1 MRGFRHIKWSKYRN
15 KYTIC
20 NFKKGIRLMSENTSP
35 LPAVKSNPL
44 DGTEFNNKFIFR
56 SNEFLNATQ
65 GILEGENPLSSKYRE
80 LTINEQ
86 RLFMLTL
93 LKMTPNLI
101 DVNNSNKPFNKPFE
115 INIIP
120 TNTMIKIFQGN
131 KKYYETLREAASA
144 LYNLSVDLSDEIPGK
159 KSKATGV
166 KNFHKKRIFDEMKF
180 GPDYG
185 GLYFRFAEAVRP
197 YLYDLYGKQYTKIA
211 GRLVFALNSTY
222 GIRLLELLLQY
233 QNIKD
238 FQQSGEIRRVFE
250 LEEFKRIFGLDKNK
264 SYQQIG
270 NIKNRVI
277 KYAINDI
284 NKNTKYRIE
293 YEDIKEGRS
302 IKKFAF
308 RMKISGNQNSEIL
321 DVTPTVELVLK
332 DSTEKKYIDINDESS
347 SLVEKLISY
356 GIGPRVS
363 RKLADTYDAE
373 LIKANVEYSLSQ
385 ANIKNMAGYIRKAIE
400 NNYAS
405 SASSKQVCDN
415 RKEEQFKK
423 KLMELGLGNICS
435 GVIIKTLEENKVF
448 TSSEEKWLNESKID
462 IISLR
467 DAYINNAPDQILV
480 LPYSA
485 HNEDTDESYLEDVP
499 SQDEAIIL
507 RSELG
512 MAIACKEKISYEKYQ
527 RAQELGIIP
536 ALKSMASLCKVDL
549 IDLVKK

>member
-1 MRGFRHIKWSKYRN
+1 MTNLKQKNYVGIN
-15 KYTIC
+15 I
-20 NFKKGIRLMSENTSP
+20 GIRIVISPKGFGFMSKDSP
-35 LPAVKSNPL
+35 TLPVVADNPL

-56 SNEFLNATQ
+56 SNEFLNASQ
-65 GILEGENPLSSKYRE
+65 GIIEGENPLSSKYRDM
-80 LTINEQ
+80 TINEQ

-93 LKMTPNLI
+93 LKMTPNLLSAGNG
-101 DVNNSNKPFNKPFE
+101 DKPFE

-120 TNTMIKIFQGN
+120 TSTMIKIFQGN

-144 LYNLSVDLSDEIPGK
+144 LYNLSVDLSGEIPGV

-211 GRLVFALNSTY
+211 GRLVFALNSIY

-233 QNIKD
+233 QNIKE
-238 FQQSGEIRRVFE
+238 FQKSGEIRRVFE
-250 LEEFKRIFGLDKNK
+250 LEEFKRLFGLEKNK
-264 SYQQIG
+264 SYHKIG

-293 YEDIKEGRS
+293 YEDIKEGRT

-308 RMKISGNQNSEIL
+308 RMKLSGSQNSEIL
-321 DVTPTVELVLK
+321 DVNPTVESVLK
-332 DSTEKKYIDINDESS
+332 ESIEKKYIDIHDEGS
-347 SLVEKLISY
+347 SLVERLMSY

-363 RKLADTYDAE
+363 RKLVDNFDDAV
-373 LIKANVEYSLSQ
+373 IKANVEYSLKQ
-385 ANIKNMAGYIRKAIE
+385 ANVKNMAGYIRKAIE

-405 SASSKQVCDN
+405 SKQISQKSKESREKIFTN
-415 RKEEQFKK
+415 
-423 KLMELGLGNICS
+423 KLMELGVGRICS
-435 GVIIKTLEENKVF
+435 GMIIKSLEENKIF
-448 TSSEEKWLNESKID
+448 SLQEENWLKESKID
-462 IISLR
+462 IVSLR
-467 DAYINNAPDQILV
+467 EAYL
-480 LPYSA
+480 
-485 HNEDTDESYLEDVP
+485 NENP
-499 SQDEAIIL
+499 SQIQIIPLPNSNATNDKDAFEVDGRSQKDEAILL

-512 MAIACKEKISYEKYQ
+512 MAIACKEKINPEKYL
-527 RAQELGIIP
+527 RAQELGLLP
-536 ALKSMASLCKVDL
+536 ALKGLAALCEVEI

>member
-1 MRGFRHIKWSKYRN
+1 MSK
-15 KYTIC
+15 
-20 NFKKGIRLMSENTSP
+20 NTTT
-35 LPAVKSNPL
+35 LPVIADNPL

-56 SNEFLNATQ
+56 SNEFLNASQ
-65 GILEGENPLSSKYRE
+65 GIIEGENPLSSKYRDM
-80 LTINEQ
+80 TINEQ

-93 LKMTPNLI
+93 LKMTPNLL
-101 DVNNSNKPFNKPFE
+101 DAGNGDKPFE

-120 TNTMIKIFQGN
+120 TSTMIKIFQGN

-144 LYNLSVDLSDEIPGK
+144 LYNLSVDLSGEIPGV

-211 GRLVFALNSTY
+211 GRLVFALNSIY

-233 QNIKD
+233 QNIKE
-238 FQQSGEIRRVFE
+238 FQKSGEIRRVFE
-250 LEEFKRIFGLDKNK
+250 LEEFKRLFGLEKNK
-264 SYQQIG
+264 SYHKIG

-293 YEDIKEGRS
+293 YEDIKEGRT

-308 RMKISGNQNSEIL
+308 SMKLSGSQNSEML
-321 DVTPTVELVLK
+321 NVNPTVELVLK
-332 DSTEKKYIDINDESS
+332 ESIEKKYIDIHDEGS
-347 SLVEKLISY
+347 SLVERLMSY

-363 RKLADTYDAE
+363 RKLVDNFDDAV
-373 LIKANVEYSLSQ
+373 IKANVEYSLKQ
-385 ANIKNMAGYIRKAIE
+385 ANVKNMAGYIRKAIE

-405 SASSKQVCDN
+405 SKQISQKSKESREKIFTN
-415 RKEEQFKK
+415 
-423 KLMELGLGNICS
+423 KLMELGVGRICS
-435 GVIIKTLEENKVF
+435 GMIIKSLEENKIF
-448 TSSEEKWLNESKID
+448 SLQEENWLKESKID
-462 IISLR
+462 IVSLR
-467 DAYINNAPDQILV
+467 EAYLNNNLAQIQIIPIPNSNVTNDEDAFEADGM
-480 LPYSA
+480 
-485 HNEDTDESYLEDVP
+485 
-499 SQDEAIIL
+499 SQKDEAILL
-507 RSELG
+507 RSKLG
-512 MAIACKEKISYEKYQ
+512 MAIACKEKINPEKYL
-527 RAQELGIIP
+527 RAQELGLLP
-536 ALKSMASLCKVDL
+536 ALKGLAALCEVEI

>member
-1 MRGFRHIKWSKYRN
+1 MTNLKQKNYVGVNI
-15 KYTIC
+15 
-20 NFKKGIRLMSENTSP
+20 GIRIVISPKGFGVMSKNTTT
-35 LPAVKSNPL
+35 LPVIADNPL

-56 SNEFLNATQ
+56 SNEFLNASQ
-65 GILEGENPLSSKYRE
+65 GIIEGENPLSSKYRDM
-80 LTINEQ
+80 TINEQ

-93 LKMTPNLI
+93 LKMTPNLL
-101 DVNNSNKPFNKPFE
+101 DVGNSDKPFE

-120 TNTMIKIFQGN
+120 TSTMIKIFQGN

-144 LYNLSVDLSDEIPGK
+144 LYNLSVDLSDEISGV

-211 GRLVFALNSTY
+211 GRLVFALNSIY

-233 QNIKD
+233 QNIKE
-238 FQQSGEIRRVFE
+238 FQKSGEIRRVFE
-250 LEEFKRIFGLDKNK
+250 LEEFKRLFGLEKNK
-264 SYQQIG
+264 SYHKIG

-293 YEDIKEGRS
+293 YEDIKEGRT

-308 RMKISGNQNSEIL
+308 RMKLSGSQNSEIL
-321 DVTPTVELVLK
+321 DVNPTVESVLK
-332 DSTEKKYIDINDESS
+332 ESIEKKYIDIHDEGS
-347 SLVEKLISY
+347 SLVERLMSY

-363 RKLADTYDAE
+363 RKLVDNFDDAV
-373 LIKANVEYSLSQ
+373 IKANVEYSLKQ
-385 ANIKNMAGYIRKAIE
+385 ANVKNMAGYIRKAIE

-405 SASSKQVCDN
+405 SKQISQRSKESREKIFTN
-415 RKEEQFKK
+415 
-423 KLMELGLGNICS
+423 KLMELGVGRICS
-435 GVIIKTLEENKVF
+435 GMIIKSLEENKIF
-448 TSSEEKWLNESKID
+448 SLQEENWLKESKID
-462 IISLR
+462 IVSLR
-467 DAYINNAPDQILV
+467 EAYLNNNLAQIQIIP
-480 LPYSA
+480 LPNS
-485 HNEDTDESYLEDVP
+485 NVTNDEDSFEADGMSKK
-499 SQDEAIIL
+499 DEAILL

-512 MAIACKEKISYEKYQ
+512 MAIACKEKINPEKYL
-527 RAQELGIIP
+527 RAQELGLLP
-536 ALKSMASLCKVDL
+536 ALKGLAALCEVEI

>member
-1 MRGFRHIKWSKYRN
+1 MSK
-15 KYTIC
+15 
-20 NFKKGIRLMSENTSP
+20 NTTT
-35 LPAVKSNPL
+35 LPVIADNPL

-56 SNEFLNATQ
+56 SNEFLNASQ
-65 GILEGENPLSSKYRE
+65 GIIEDENPLSSKYRDM
-80 LTINEQ
+80 TINEQ

-93 LKMTPNLI
+93 LKMTPNLL
-101 DVNNSNKPFNKPFE
+101 DVGNSDKPFE

-120 TNTMIKIFQGN
+120 TSTMIKIFQGN

-144 LYNLSVDLSDEIPGK
+144 LYNLSVDLSDEIPGV

-211 GRLVFALNSTY
+211 GRLVFALNSIY

-233 QNIKD
+233 QNIKE
-238 FQQSGEIRRVFE
+238 FQKSGEIRRVFE
-250 LEEFKRIFGLDKNK
+250 LEEFKRLFGLEKNK
-264 SYQQIG
+264 SYHKIG

-293 YEDIKEGRS
+293 YEDIKEGRT

-308 RMKISGNQNSEIL
+308 RMKFSGSQNSEIL
-321 DVTPTVELVLK
+321 DVNPTVESVLK
-332 DSTEKKYIDINDESS
+332 ESIEKKYIYIHDEGS
-347 SLVEKLISY
+347 SLVERLMSY

-363 RKLADTYDAE
+363 RKLVDNFDDAV
-373 LIKANVEYSLSQ
+373 IKANVEYSLKQ
-385 ANIKNMAGYIRKAIE
+385 ANVKNMAGYIRKAIE

-405 SASSKQVCDN
+405 SKQISQKSKESREKIFTN
-415 RKEEQFKK
+415 
-423 KLMELGLGNICS
+423 KLMELGVGRICS
-435 GVIIKTLEENKVF
+435 GMIIKSLEENKIF
-448 TSSEEKWLNESKID
+448 SLQEENWLKESKID
-462 IISLR
+462 IVSLR
-467 DAYINNAPDQILV
+467 EAYLNDN
-480 LPYSA
+480 
-485 HNEDTDESYLEDVP
+485 P
-499 SQDEAIIL
+499 SQIQIIPLPNSNATNDKDAFEVDGRSQKDEAILL

-512 MAIACKEKISYEKYQ
+512 MAIACKEKINPEKYL
-527 RAQELGIIP
+527 RAQELGLLP
-536 ALKSMASLCKVDL
+536 ALKGLAALCEVEI

>member
-15 KYTIC
+15 RYTIC

-35 LPAVKSNPL
+35 LPAVAVKSNPL

-65 GILEGENPLSSKYRE
+65 GILDGENPLSSKYRE

-101 DVNNSNKPFNKPFE
+101 DVSNSTKPFE

-144 LYNLSVDLSDEIPGK
+144 LYNLSVDLSDEIPGI

-211 GRLVFALNSTY
+211 GRLVFALSSTY

-233 QNIKD
+233 QNIKE

-308 RMKISGNQNSEIL
+308 RMKISGNPNSEIL

-385 ANIKNMAGYIRKAIE
+385 VNIKNMAGYIRKAIE

>member
-15 KYTIC
+15 RYTIC

-35 LPAVKSNPL
+35 LPAVAVKSNPL

-65 GILEGENPLSSKYRE
+65 GILDGENPLSSKYRE

-101 DVNNSNKPFNKPFE
+101 DVSNSTKPFE

-144 LYNLSVDLSDEIPGK
+144 LYNLSVDLSDEIPGI

-211 GRLVFALNSTY
+211 GRLVFALSSTY

-233 QNIKD
+233 QNIKE

-373 LIKANVEYSLSQ
+373 LIKANVE
-385 ANIKNMAGYIRKAIE
+385 
-400 NNYAS
+400 
-405 SASSKQVCDN
+405 
-415 RKEEQFKK
+415 
-423 KLMELGLGNICS
+423 LGLGNICS
-435 GVIIKTLEENKVF
+435 GVIIKSLEENKTF
-448 TSSEEKWLNESKID
+448 SSSEEKWLNESRID

-467 DAYINNAPDQILV
+467 DAYINNTPDQILV

-485 HNEDTDESYLEDVP
+485 HNEDKTDEYLEADIT

>member
-1 MRGFRHIKWSKYRN
+1 MTNLKQKNYVGIN
-15 KYTIC
+15 I
-20 NFKKGIRLMSENTSP
+20 GIRIVISPKGFGFMSKDSP
-35 LPAVKSNPL
+35 TLPVVADNPL

-56 SNEFLNATQ
+56 SNEFLNASQ
-65 GILEGENPLSSKYRE
+65 GIIEGENPLSSKYRDM
-80 LTINEQ
+80 TINEQ

-93 LKMTPNLI
+93 LKMTPNLL
-101 DVNNSNKPFNKPFE
+101 DVGNSDKPFE

-120 TNTMIKIFQGN
+120 TSTMIKIFQGN

-144 LYNLSVDLSDEIPGK
+144 LYNLSVDLSGEIPGV

-211 GRLVFALNSTY
+211 GRLVFALNSIY

-233 QNIKD
+233 QNIKE
-238 FQQSGEIRRVFE
+238 FQKSGEIRRVFE
-250 LEEFKRIFGLDKNK
+250 LEEFKRLFGLEKNK
-264 SYQQIG
+264 SYHKIG

-293 YEDIKEGRS
+293 YEDIKEGRT

-308 RMKISGNQNSEIL
+308 RMKLSGSQNSEIL
-321 DVTPTVELVLK
+321 DVNPTVESVLK
-332 DSTEKKYIDINDESS
+332 ESIEKKYIDIHDEGS
-347 SLVEKLISY
+347 SLVERLMSY

-363 RKLADTYDAE
+363 RKLVDNFDDAV
-373 LIKANVEYSLSQ
+373 IKANVEYSLKQ
-385 ANIKNMAGYIRKAIE
+385 ANVKNMAGYIRKAIE

-405 SASSKQVCDN
+405 SKQISQKSKESREKIFTN
-415 RKEEQFKK
+415 
-423 KLMELGLGNICS
+423 KLMELGVGRICS
-435 GVIIKTLEENKVF
+435 GMIIKSLEENKIF
-448 TSSEEKWLNESKID
+448 SLQEENWLKESKID
-462 IISLR
+462 IVSLR
-467 DAYINNAPDQILV
+467 EAYLNNNLAQIQIIPLPNSNATNDKDAFEVDGM
-480 LPYSA
+480 
-485 HNEDTDESYLEDVP
+485 
-499 SQDEAIIL
+499 SQKDEAILL

-512 MAIACKEKISYEKYQ
+512 MAIACKEKINPEKYL
-527 RAQELGIIP
+527 RAQELGLLP
-536 ALKSMASLCKVDL
+536 ALKGLAALCEVEI

>member
-1 MRGFRHIKWSKYRN
+1 MTNLKQKNYVGVNI
-15 KYTIC
+15 
-20 NFKKGIRLMSENTSP
+20 GIRIVISPKGFGVMSKDSP
-35 LPAVKSNPL
+35 TLPVVADNPL

-56 SNEFLNATQ
+56 SNEFLNASQ
-65 GILEGENPLSSKYRE
+65 GIIEGENPLSSKYRDM
-80 LTINEQ
+80 TINEQ

-93 LKMTPNLI
+93 LKMTPNLLSAGNG
-101 DVNNSNKPFNKPFE
+101 DKPFE

-120 TNTMIKIFQGN
+120 TSTMIKIFQGN

-144 LYNLSVDLSDEIPGK
+144 LYNLSVDLSDEIPGI

-211 GRLVFALNSTY
+211 GRLVFALNSIY

-233 QNIKD
+233 QNIKA
-238 FQQSGEIRRVFE
+238 FQKSGEIRRVFE
-250 LEEFKRIFGLDKNK
+250 LEEFKRLFGLEKNK
-264 SYQQIG
+264 SYHKIG

-293 YEDIKEGRS
+293 YEDIKEGRT

-308 RMKISGNQNSEIL
+308 RMKLSGSQNSEIL
-321 DVTPTVELVLK
+321 DVNPTVESVLK
-332 DSTEKKYIDINDESS
+332 ESIEKKYIDIHDEGS
-347 SLVEKLISY
+347 SLVERLMSY

-363 RKLADTYDAE
+363 RKLVDNFDDAV
-373 LIKANVEYSLSQ
+373 IKANVEYSLKQ
-385 ANIKNMAGYIRKAIE
+385 ANVKNMAGYIRKAIE

-405 SASSKQVCDN
+405 SKQISQKSKESREKIFTN
-415 RKEEQFKK
+415 
-423 KLMELGLGNICS
+423 KLMELGVGRICS
-435 GVIIKTLEENKVF
+435 GMIIKSLEENKIF
-448 TSSEEKWLNESKID
+448 SLQEENWLKESKID
-462 IISLR
+462 IVSLR
-467 DAYINNAPDQILV
+467 EAYL
-480 LPYSA
+480 
-485 HNEDTDESYLEDVP
+485 NENP
-499 SQDEAIIL
+499 SQIQIIPLPNSNATNDKNAFEVDGMSQKDEAILL

-512 MAIACKEKISYEKYQ
+512 MAIACKEKINPEKYL
-527 RAQELGIIP
+527 RAQELDLLP
-536 ALKSMASLCKVDL
+536 ALKGLAALCEVEI

>member
-1 MRGFRHIKWSKYRN
+1 MSNNETANLPVQGRN
-15 KYTIC
+15 
-20 NFKKGIRLMSENTSP
+20 
-35 LPAVKSNPL
+35 NPL

-65 GILEGENPLSSKYRE
+65 GIIEGENPLSTKYRE
-80 LTINEQ
+80 MTINEQ

-101 DVNNSNKPFNKPFE
+101 DATNSNKPFE

-120 TNTMIKIFQGN
+120 TSTMIQIFQGN

-144 LYNLSVDLSDEIPGK
+144 LYNLSVDLSDEIPGT

-233 QNIKD
+233 QNIKE
-238 FQQSGEIRRVFE
+238 FQQSGEIRRVFD
-250 LEEFKRIFGLDKNK
+250 LDEFRRIFNLDKSK
-264 SYQQIG
+264 SYEKIG

-308 RMKISGNQNSEIL
+308 RMKLSPNENGEII
-321 DVTPTVELVLK
+321 DVAPTVELVLK
-332 DSTEKKYIDINDESS
+332 DSTEKKYIDINDET
-347 SLVEKLISY
+347 
-356 GIGPRVS
+356 RD
-363 RKLADTYDAE
+363 RKS
-373 LIKANVEYSLSQ
+373 V
-385 ANIKNMAGYIRKAIE
+385 
-400 NNYAS
+400 
-405 SASSKQVCDN
+405 V
-415 RKEEQFKK
+415 
-423 KLMELGLGNICS
+423 
-435 GVIIKTLEENKVF
+435 
-448 TSSEEKWLNESKID
+448 
-462 IISLR
+462 
-467 DAYINNAPDQILV
+467 
-480 LPYSA
+480 
-485 HNEDTDESYLEDVP
+485 
-499 SQDEAIIL
+499 
-507 RSELG
+507 
-512 MAIACKEKISYEKYQ
+512 
-527 RAQELGIIP
+527 
-536 ALKSMASLCKVDL
+536 
-549 IDLVKK
+549 

>member
-1 MRGFRHIKWSKYRN
+1 MTNLKQKNYVGVNI
-15 KYTIC
+15 
-20 NFKKGIRLMSENTSP
+20 GIRIVISPKGFGVMSKNTTT
-35 LPAVKSNPL
+35 LPVIADNPL

-56 SNEFLNATQ
+56 SNEFLNASQ
-65 GILEGENPLSSKYRE
+65 GIIEGENPLSSKYRDM
-80 LTINEQ
+80 TINEQ

-93 LKMTPNLI
+93 LKMTPNLL
-101 DVNNSNKPFNKPFE
+101 DVGNSDKPFE

-120 TNTMIKIFQGN
+120 TSTMIKIFQGN

-144 LYNLSVDLSDEIPGK
+144 LYNLSVDLSDEISGV

-211 GRLVFALNSTY
+211 GRLVFALNSIY

-233 QNIKD
+233 QNIKE
-238 FQQSGEIRRVFE
+238 FQKSGEIRRVFE
-250 LEEFKRIFGLDKNK
+250 LEEFKRLFGLEKNK
-264 SYQQIG
+264 SYHKIG

-293 YEDIKEGRS
+293 YEDIKEGRT

-308 RMKISGNQNSEIL
+308 RMKLSGSQNSEIL
-321 DVTPTVELVLK
+321 DVNPTVESVLK
-332 DSTEKKYIDINDESS
+332 ESIEKKYIDIHDEGS
-347 SLVEKLISY
+347 SLVERLMSY

-363 RKLADTYDAE
+363 RKLVDNFDDAV
-373 LIKANVEYSLSQ
+373 IKANVEYSLKQ
-385 ANIKNMAGYIRKAIE
+385 ANVKNMAGYIRKAIE

-405 SASSKQVCDN
+405 SKQISQRSKESREKIFTN
-415 RKEEQFKK
+415 
-423 KLMELGLGNICS
+423 KLMELGVGRICS
-435 GVIIKTLEENKVF
+435 GMIIKSLEENKIF
-448 TSSEEKWLNESKID
+448 SLQEENWLKESKID
-462 IISLR
+462 IVSLR
-467 DAYINNAPDQILV
+467 EAYL
-480 LPYSA
+480 
-485 HNEDTDESYLEDVP
+485 NENP
-499 SQDEAIIL
+499 SQIQIIPLPNSNATNDKDAFEVDGMSQKDEAILL

-512 MAIACKEKISYEKYQ
+512 MAIACKEKINPEKYL
-527 RAQELGIIP
+527 RAQELGLLP
-536 ALKSMASLCKVDL
+536 ALKGLASLCEVEI

>member
-1 MRGFRHIKWSKYRN
+1 MTNLKQKNYVGIN
-15 KYTIC
+15 I
-20 NFKKGIRLMSENTSP
+20 GIRIVISPKGFGVMSKNTTT
-35 LPAVKSNPL
+35 LPVIADNPL

-56 SNEFLNATQ
+56 SNEFLNASQ
-65 GILEGENPLSSKYRE
+65 GIIEGENPLSSKYRDM
-80 LTINEQ
+80 TINEQ

-93 LKMTPNLI
+93 LKMTPNLL
-101 DVNNSNKPFNKPFE
+101 DVGNSDKPFE

-120 TNTMIKIFQGN
+120 TSTMIKIFQGN

-144 LYNLSVDLSDEIPGK
+144 LYNLSVDLSDEISGV

-211 GRLVFALNSTY
+211 GRLVFALNSIY

-233 QNIKD
+233 QNIKE
-238 FQQSGEIRRVFE
+238 FQKSGEIRRVFE
-250 LEEFKRIFGLDKNK
+250 LEEFKRLFGLEKNK
-264 SYQQIG
+264 SYHKIG

-293 YEDIKEGRS
+293 YEDIKEGRT

-308 RMKISGNQNSEIL
+308 RMKLSGSQNSEIL
-321 DVTPTVELVLK
+321 DVNPTVESVLK
-332 DSTEKKYIDINDESS
+332 ESIEKKYIDIHDEGS
-347 SLVEKLISY
+347 SLVERLMSY

-363 RKLADTYDAE
+363 RKLVDNFDDAV
-373 LIKANVEYSLSQ
+373 IKANVEYSLKQ
-385 ANIKNMAGYIRKAIE
+385 ANVKNMAGYIRKAIE

-405 SASSKQVCDN
+405 SKQISQKSKESRVKIFTN
-415 RKEEQFKK
+415 
-423 KLMELGLGNICS
+423 KLMELGVGRICS
-435 GVIIKTLEENKVF
+435 GVIIQSLEENKIF
-448 TSSEEKWLNESKID
+448 SLQEENWLKESKID
-462 IISLR
+462 IVSLR
-467 DAYINNAPDQILV
+467 EAYLNDN
-480 LPYSA
+480 
-485 HNEDTDESYLEDVP
+485 P
-499 SQDEAIIL
+499 SQIQIIPLPNSNATNDKDAFEVDGRSQKDEAILL

-512 MAIACKEKISYEKYQ
+512 MAIACKEKINPEKYL
-527 RAQELGIIP
+527 RAQELGLLP
-536 ALKSMASLCKVDL
+536 ALKGLAALCEVEI

>member
-1 MRGFRHIKWSKYRN
+1 MTNLKQKNYVGIN
-15 KYTIC
+15 I
-20 NFKKGIRLMSENTSP
+20 GIRIVISPKGFGFMSKNTTT
-35 LPAVKSNPL
+35 LPVIADNPL

-56 SNEFLNATQ
+56 SNEFLNASQ
-65 GILEGENPLSSKYRE
+65 GIIEGENPLSSKYRDM
-80 LTINEQ
+80 TINEQ

-93 LKMTPNLI
+93 LKMTPNLL
-101 DVNNSNKPFNKPFE
+101 DVGNSDKPFE

-120 TNTMIKIFQGN
+120 TSTMIKIFQGN

-144 LYNLSVDLSDEIPGK
+144 LYNLSVDLSDEIPGV

-211 GRLVFALNSTY
+211 GRLVFALNSIY

-233 QNIKD
+233 QNIKE
-238 FQQSGEIRRVFE
+238 FQKSGEIRRVFE
-250 LEEFKRIFGLDKNK
+250 LEEFKRLFGLEKNK
-264 SYQQIG
+264 SYHKIG

-293 YEDIKEGRS
+293 YEDIKEGRT

-308 RMKISGNQNSEIL
+308 RMKFSGSQNSEIL
-321 DVTPTVELVLK
+321 DVNPTVESVLK
-332 DSTEKKYIDINDESS
+332 ENIEKKYIDIHDEGS
-347 SLVEKLISY
+347 SLVERLMSY

-363 RKLADTYDAE
+363 RKLVDNFDDAV
-373 LIKANVEYSLSQ
+373 IKANVEYSLNQ
-385 ANIKNMAGYIRKAIE
+385 ANVKNMAGYIRKAIE

-405 SASSKQVCDN
+405 SKQISQKSKESREKIFTN
-415 RKEEQFKK
+415 
-423 KLMELGLGNICS
+423 KLMELGVGRICS
-435 GVIIKTLEENKVF
+435 GMIIKSLEENKIF
-448 TSSEEKWLNESKID
+448 SLQEENWLKESKID
-462 IISLR
+462 IVSLR
-467 DAYINNAPDQILV
+467 EAYLNNNLAQIQIIPIPNSNV
-480 LPYSA
+480 T
-485 HNEDTDESYLEDVP
+485 NDEDSFEADGMSK
-499 SQDEAIIL
+499 QDEAILL

-512 MAIACKEKISYEKYQ
+512 MAIACKEKINPEKYL
-527 RAQELGIIP
+527 RAQELGLLP
-536 ALKSMASLCKVDL
+536 ALKGLAALCEVEI

>member
-1 MRGFRHIKWSKYRN
+1 MTNLKQKNYVGIN
-15 KYTIC
+15 I
-20 NFKKGIRLMSENTSP
+20 GIRIVISPKGFGVMSKNTTT
-35 LPAVKSNPL
+35 LPVIADNPL

-56 SNEFLNATQ
+56 SNEFLNASQ
-65 GILEGENPLSSKYRE
+65 GIIEGENPLSSKYRDM
-80 LTINEQ
+80 TINEQ

-93 LKMTPNLI
+93 LKMTPNLL
-101 DVNNSNKPFNKPFE
+101 DVGNSDKPFE

-120 TNTMIKIFQGN
+120 TSTMIKIFQGN

-144 LYNLSVDLSDEIPGK
+144 LYNLSVDLSDEIPGV

-211 GRLVFALNSTY
+211 GRLVFALNSIY

-233 QNIKD
+233 QNIKE
-238 FQQSGEIRRVFE
+238 FQKSGEIRRVFE
-250 LEEFKRIFGLDKNK
+250 LEEFKRLFGLEKNK
-264 SYQQIG
+264 SYHKIG

-293 YEDIKEGRS
+293 YEDIKEGRT

-308 RMKISGNQNSEIL
+308 KMKFSGSQNSEIL
-321 DVTPTVELVLK
+321 DVNPTVESVLK
-332 DSTEKKYIDINDESS
+332 ESIEKKYIDIHDEGS
-347 SLVEKLISY
+347 SLVERLMSY

-363 RKLADTYDAE
+363 RKLVDNFDDAV
-373 LIKANVEYSLSQ
+373 IKANVEYSLKQ
-385 ANIKNMAGYIRKAIE
+385 ANVKNMAGYIRKAIE

-405 SASSKQVCDN
+405 SKQISQKSKESREKIFTN
-415 RKEEQFKK
+415 
-423 KLMELGLGNICS
+423 KLMELGVGRICS
-435 GVIIKTLEENKVF
+435 GMIIKSLEENKIF
-448 TSSEEKWLNESKID
+448 SLQEENWLKESKID
-462 IISLR
+462 IVSLR
-467 DAYINNAPDQILV
+467 EAYLNNNLAQIQIIPLPNSNATNDKDAFEVDGR
-480 LPYSA
+480 
-485 HNEDTDESYLEDVP
+485 
-499 SQDEAIIL
+499 SQKDEAILL

-512 MAIACKEKISYEKYQ
+512 MAIACKEKINPEKYL
-527 RAQELGIIP
+527 RAQELGLLP
-536 ALKSMASLCKVDL
+536 ALKGLAALCEVEI

>member
-1 MRGFRHIKWSKYRN
+1 MSKD
-15 KYTIC
+15 
-20 NFKKGIRLMSENTSP
+20 SP
-35 LPAVKSNPL
+35 TLPVVADNPL

-56 SNEFLNATQ
+56 SNEFLNASQ
-65 GILEGENPLSSKYRE
+65 GIIEGENPLSSKYRDM
-80 LTINEQ
+80 TINEQ

-93 LKMTPNLI
+93 LKITPNLL
-101 DVNNSNKPFNKPFE
+101 DAGNGDKPFE

-120 TNTMIKIFQGN
+120 TSTMIKIFQGN

-144 LYNLSVDLSDEIPGK
+144 LYNLSVDLSDEIPGV

-211 GRLVFALNSTY
+211 GRLVFALNSIY

-233 QNIKD
+233 QNIKE
-238 FQQSGEIRRVFE
+238 FQKSGEIRRVFE
-250 LEEFKRIFGLDKNK
+250 LEEFKRLFGLEKNK
-264 SYQQIG
+264 SYHKIG

-293 YEDIKEGRS
+293 YEDIKEGRT

-308 RMKISGNQNSEIL
+308 RMKLSGSQNSEIL
-321 DVTPTVELVLK
+321 DVNPTVESVLK
-332 DSTEKKYIDINDESS
+332 ESIEKKYIDIHDEGS
-347 SLVEKLISY
+347 SLVERLMSY

-363 RKLADTYDAE
+363 RKLVDNFDDAV
-373 LIKANVEYSLSQ
+373 IKANVEYSLKQ
-385 ANIKNMAGYIRKAIE
+385 ANVKNMAGYIRKAIE

-405 SASSKQVCDN
+405 SKQISQKSKESREKIFTN
-415 RKEEQFKK
+415 
-423 KLMELGLGNICS
+423 KLMELGVGRICS
-435 GVIIKTLEENKVF
+435 GMIIKSLEENKIF
-448 TSSEEKWLNESKID
+448 SLQEENWLKESKID
-462 IISLR
+462 IMSLR
-467 DAYINNAPDQILV
+467 EAYLNNNLAQIQIIPLPNSNATNDEDAFEADGM
-480 LPYSA
+480 
-485 HNEDTDESYLEDVP
+485 
-499 SQDEAIIL
+499 SQKDEAILL

-512 MAIACKEKISYEKYQ
+512 MAIACKEKINPEKYL
-527 RAQELGIIP
+527 RAQELGLLP
-536 ALKSMASLCKVDL
+536 ALKGLAALCEVEI

>member
-1 MRGFRHIKWSKYRN
+1 
-15 KYTIC
+15 
-20 NFKKGIRLMSENTSP
+20 MSENTSP
-35 LPAVKSNPL
+35 LPAPAVKSNPL

-65 GILEGENPLSSKYRE
+65 GILDGENPLSSKYRE

-93 LKMTPNLI
+93 LKMTPNLL
-101 DVNNSNKPFNKPFE
+101 DVSNSNKPFE

-120 TNTMIKIFQGN
+120 TSTMIKIFQGN

-144 LYNLSVDLSDEIPGK
+144 LYNLSVDLSDEIPGI

-211 GRLVFALNSTY
+211 GRLVFALSSTY

-233 QNIKD
+233 QNIKE

-250 LEEFKRIFGLDKNK
+250 LEEFKRIFGLDKSK

-347 SLVEKLISY
+347 SLVEKLVSY
-356 GIGPRVS
+356 GIGPRIS
-363 RKLADTYDAE
+363 RKLADNYDAE

-385 ANIKNMAGYIRKAIE
+385 ANIKNIAGYIRKAIE

-405 SASSKQVCDN
+405 SASSKRVLYTSNDN
-415 RKEEQFKK
+415 KKEEKFKI
-423 KLMELGLGNICS
+423 KLAELGLGKICS
-435 GVIIKTLEENKVF
+435 GIIIKSLEENKPF
-448 TSSEEKWLNESKID
+448 SSSEEKWLNESKID

-485 HNEDTDESYLEDVP
+485 HEDKPDESYLDADVT
-499 SQDEAIIL
+499 SQEEAIML

-512 MAIACKEKISYEKYQ
+512 MAIACKEKISYENYQ

-536 ALKSMASLCKVDL
+536 ALKSMAALCKVDL

>member
-1 MRGFRHIKWSKYRN
+1 MTNLKQKNYVGIN
-15 KYTIC
+15 I
-20 NFKKGIRLMSENTSP
+20 GIRIVISPKGFGFMSKDSP
-35 LPAVKSNPL
+35 TLPVVADNPL

-56 SNEFLNATQ
+56 SNEFLNASQ
-65 GILEGENPLSSKYRE
+65 GIIEGENPLSSKYRDM
-80 LTINEQ
+80 TINEQ

-93 LKMTPNLI
+93 LKMTPNLL
-101 DVNNSNKPFNKPFE
+101 DAGNGDKPFE

-120 TNTMIKIFQGN
+120 TSTMIKIFQGN

-144 LYNLSVDLSDEIPGK
+144 LYNLSVDLSDEIPGV

-211 GRLVFALNSTY
+211 GRLVFALNSIY

-233 QNIKD
+233 QNIKE
-238 FQQSGEIRRVFE
+238 FQKSGEIRRVFE
-250 LEEFKRIFGLDKNK
+250 LEEFKRLFGLEKNK
-264 SYQQIG
+264 SYHKIG

-293 YEDIKEGRS
+293 YEDIKEGRT

-308 RMKISGNQNSEIL
+308 SMKLSGSQNSEML
-321 DVTPTVELVLK
+321 NVNPTVELVLK
-332 DSTEKKYIDINDESS
+332 ESIEKKYIDIHDEGS
-347 SLVEKLISY
+347 SLVERLMSY

-363 RKLADTYDAE
+363 RKLVDNFDDAV
-373 LIKANVEYSLSQ
+373 IKSNVEYSLKQ

-405 SASSKQVCDN
+405 SKQISQRSQESREKIFTN
-415 RKEEQFKK
+415 
-423 KLMELGLGNICS
+423 KLMELDVGRIQIQ
-435 GVIIKTLEENKVF
+435 IIPFQNSNVTNDENSF
-448 TSSEEKWLNESKID
+448 EAD
-462 IISLR
+462 GM
-467 DAYINNAPDQILV
+467 
-480 LPYSA
+480 
-485 HNEDTDESYLEDVP
+485 
-499 SQDEAIIL
+499 SQKDEAILL

-512 MAIACKEKISYEKYQ
+512 MAIACKEKINPEKYL
-527 RAQELGIIP
+527 RAQELGLLT
-536 ALKSMASLCKVDL
+536 ALQGLAALCEVEL

>member
-1 MRGFRHIKWSKYRN
+1 MSKD
-15 KYTIC
+15 
-20 NFKKGIRLMSENTSP
+20 SP
-35 LPAVKSNPL
+35 TLPVVADNPL

-56 SNEFLNATQ
+56 SNEFLNASQ
-65 GILEGENPLSSKYRE
+65 GIIEGENPLSSKYRDM
-80 LTINEQ
+80 TINEQ

-93 LKMTPNLI
+93 LKMTPNLLGAGNG
-101 DVNNSNKPFNKPFE
+101 DKPFE

-120 TNTMIKIFQGN
+120 TSTMIKIFQGN

-144 LYNLSVDLSDEIPGK
+144 LYNLSVDLSDEIPGI

-211 GRLVFALNSTY
+211 GRLVFALNSIY

-238 FQQSGEIRRVFE
+238 FQKSGEIRRVFE
-250 LEEFKRIFGLDKNK
+250 LEEFKRLFGLEKNK
-264 SYQQIG
+264 SYHKIG

-293 YEDIKEGRS
+293 YEDIKEGRT

-308 RMKISGNQNSEIL
+308 RMKLSGSQNSEIL
-321 DVTPTVELVLK
+321 DVNPTVESVLK
-332 DSTEKKYIDINDESS
+332 ESIENKYIDIHDEGS
-347 SLVEKLISY
+347 SLVERLMSY

-363 RKLADTYDAE
+363 RKLVDNFDDAV
-373 LIKANVEYSLSQ
+373 IKSNVEYTLKQ
-385 ANIKNMAGYIRKAIE
+385 ANVKNMAGYIRKAIE

-405 SASSKQVCDN
+405 SKQISQKSKESREKIFTN
-415 RKEEQFKK
+415 
-423 KLMELGLGNICS
+423 KLMELGVGRICS
-435 GVIIKTLEENKVF
+435 GMIIKSLEENKIF
-448 TSSEEKWLNESKID
+448 SLQEENWLKESKID
-462 IISLR
+462 IVSLR
-467 DAYINNAPDQILV
+467 EAYLNDN
-480 LPYSA
+480 
-485 HNEDTDESYLEDVP
+485 P
-499 SQDEAIIL
+499 SQIQIIPLPNSNATNDKDAFEVDGMSQKDEAILL

-512 MAIACKEKISYEKYQ
+512 MAIACKEKINPEKYL
-527 RAQELGIIP
+527 RAQELGLLP
-536 ALKSMASLCKVDL
+536 ALKGLATLCEVEI